1 VASKFVVITGAS
13 SGIGEATAKRY
24 GASGARVAVL
34 ARNAARLA
42 AVAESIRKAGGDVA
56 RYTVDLSDR
65 RATEETAAR
74 ISHELGAPDILIN
87 NAGAGRWLSMTETT
101 ADEALAM
108 IEVPYLAG
116 FTLTRAF
123 LPAMLARR
131 SGSIAF
137 ITSPASYVAWPR
149 ASAYIAAR
157 RAVAGLA
164 ESLQSEIEGTGLVVT
179 LVVLGEVKTPYWEHN
194 PDGRDNMPKID
205 SRLLP
210 VLTPDEAASA
220 IVEGINAKRPFVAK
234 PALLRAFFV
243 LNALFPRLV
252 ARQLRR
258 ATGKPSVRTPP

>member
-34 ARNAARLA
+34 ARDAGRLA
-42 AVAESIRKAGGDVA
+42 AVAESIRKDGGNA
-56 RYTVDLSDR
+56 TPYAVDLSDSG
-65 RATEETAAR
+65 ATEEIAAR
-74 ISHELGAPDILIN
+74 IARDLGAPDILIN
-87 NAGAGRWLSMTETT
+87 NAGAGRYLAMTETT
-101 ADEALAM
+101 ADEARAM
-108 IEVPYLAG
+108 IEVPYLAS
-116 FTLTRAF
+116 FNLTRAF

-137 ITSPASYVAWPR
+137 VTSPASYIAWPR

-164 ESLQSEIEGTGLVVT
+164 ETLQSELKGTGLVVS

-194 PDGRDNMPKID
+194 PGSRDNLPK
-205 SRLLP
+205 SNKRLVP

-220 IVEGINAKRPFVAK
+220 IVDGVAAKRPFVVK
-234 PALLRAFFV
+234 PALLRALFV

-258 ATGKPSVRTPP
+258 ATGKPSASS

>member
-1 VASKFVVITGAS
+1 VASKVVVITGAS

-42 AVAESIRKAGGDVA
+42 AVTESIRKEGGDA
-56 RYTVDLSDR
+56 TPYEVDLSDSG
-65 RATEETAAR
+65 ATEEIAAR
-74 ISHELGAPDILIN
+74 ISRELGVPDILIN
-87 NAGAGRWLSMTETT
+87 NAGAGRYLPMTETT

-108 IEVPYLAG
+108 IEVPYLAS
-116 FTLTRAF
+116 FNLTRAF

-131 SGSIAF
+131 SGSVAF
-137 ITSPASYVAWPR
+137 ITSPASYLAWPR

-157 RAVAGLA
+157 RALAGLA
-164 ESLQSEIEGTGLVVT
+164 ETLQSELKGTGLIVT

-194 PDGRDNMPKID
+194 PG
-205 SRLLP
+205 SRENIPRTNPRLVP

-220 IVEGINAKRPFVAK
+220 IVEGIDAKRPFVVK
-234 PALLRAFFV
+234 PALLRAVFV
-243 LNALFPRLV
+243 LNALFPLLV

-258 ATGKPSVRTPP
+258 ATGKPSV